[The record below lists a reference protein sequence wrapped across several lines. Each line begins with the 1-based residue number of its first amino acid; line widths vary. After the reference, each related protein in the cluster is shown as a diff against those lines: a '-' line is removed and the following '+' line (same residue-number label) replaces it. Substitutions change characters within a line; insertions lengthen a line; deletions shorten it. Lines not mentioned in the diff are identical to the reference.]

1 MTRLR
6 VATYNVYLGADLEL
20 LLGPTESTDPGPGAS
35 PDGQRAAYLVQ
46 EVVRQLQTTAF
57 PRRVE
62 ALAKVVAEVCPDI
75 LALQEMTAWQVDGE
89 PLWHFEPLLLE
100 ALAALGTPYD
110 VVVDVPTF
118 EGSGSAEVD
127 GRVVELRLVGSNTT
141 LRRRDSEVEVEQRGS
156 GLFGHA
162 LGLSSVVGEVS
173 IARGWC
179 AVAARVP
186 GAHEV
191 IVVNTHT
198 EAYEAVA
205 RNRQRDELL
214 SVVSRW
220 ADHPLVVVGDF
231 NAGPDRVGLSDVFV
245 DAWETAADEPARDG
259 VAPGGADGAT
269 CGQDADLSNPEG
281 LLSQRIDYVWVR
293 GMPVHGCRRFGHL
306 PRHRTPDGLWPSDH
320 AGVVADVGAP
330 PLQER
335 PGS

>member
-20 LLGPTESTDPGPGAS
+20 LLGPTEPEH
-35 PDGQRAAYLVQ
+35 PDAGSGSDGHLAADLVQ
-46 EVVRQLQTTAF
+46 EVVRQLQATAF

-62 ALAKVVAEVCPDI
+62 ALAKAVAEVEPDV
-75 LALQEMTAWQVDGE
+75 LALQEMTAWQIDGE

-100 ALAALGTPYD
+100 ALEAMGTPYD

-127 GRVVELRLVGSNTT
+127 GHVVELHLVGSNTT
-141 LRRRDSEVEVEQRGS
+141 LRRRDSEVEVEPRGS

-179 AVAARVP
+179 AVAARAP

-220 ADHPLVVVGDF
+220 ADQPLVVVGDF

-245 DAWETAADEPARDG
+245 DAWEAAAAEPARDG
-259 VAPGGADGAT
+259 VSPDGADGAT
-269 CGQDADLSNPEG
+269 CGQAADLSNPEG
-281 LLSQRIDYVWVR
+281 MLSQRIDYVWVR
-293 GMPVHGCRRFGHL
+293 GMTVHGCWRFGHL

-320 AGVVADVGAP
+320 AGIVADVAAP

-335 PGS
+335 LGS